1 MPELPDVEL
10 FKRTLDRTALHR
22 RVEHVAASA
31 PRVIDGTS
39 TAGLGR
45 VLQRRLPGLQPR
57 AMEIPGRLPGPECT
71 SAAVPFPGCTGRL
84 ASYGDPAEAPEH
96 ARLILELDDG
106 TFLAFDDQRLFGKVA
121 LAKPEDYLRRHEVGP
136 DALRLS
142 ESEIAERIG
151 SSRGFV
157 KRTLMDQSR
166 LSGIGNVYSDEVLF
180 RARIHPRKRA
190 SSLSDQEL
198 GRVARSV
205 RYVLTEAIDRH
216 ADPKRAPRSWLLPH
230 RDNGEHCPR
239 CNNTLETCKI
249 SGRRGWFCPHCQGS
263 PS

>member
-45 VLQRRLPGLQPR
+45 VLHDACLASSRRHGKYLVVCLDQNAR
-57 AMEIPGRLPGPECT
+57 ALLFHFGM
-71 SAAVPFPGCTGRL
+71 TGRL

-96 ARLILELDDG
+96 ARLIFELDDG